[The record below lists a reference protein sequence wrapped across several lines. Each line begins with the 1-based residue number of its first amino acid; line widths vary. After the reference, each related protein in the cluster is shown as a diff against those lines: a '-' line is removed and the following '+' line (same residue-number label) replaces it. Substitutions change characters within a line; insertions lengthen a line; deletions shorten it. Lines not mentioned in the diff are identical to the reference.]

1 MDSSVEP
8 TGDWPAALIFD
19 LDGTLIDSAPDIAA
33 AVERTLADHE
43 VAIDAAE
50 IRDYIG
56 DGASRLI
63 ERVLAAR
70 GLAAADEAALAQ
82 HVADFNA
89 HYHAIPAAYTQC
101 YAGVREMLG
110 QARRAGRKI
119 GLCTNKPQAV
129 AERVLAELDLLGEFD
144 VLVGAG
150 TYALK
155 PDPEP
160 LNACVDQLGVAPDDT
175 LYVGDMA
182 VDRDVARAAG
192 LAVVLVSFGYA
203 HDDVAH
209 FGPEGV
215 LHAWAEWPDLLA
227 RLSRAR
233 KE

>member
-1 MDSSVEP
+1 MNSSVEP
-8 TGDWPAALIFD
+8 AGDWPAALIFD

-33 AVERTLADHE
+33 AVERTLAEHDIS
-43 VAIDAAE
+43 IDAAE

-56 DGASRLI
+56 DGAARLI

-70 GLAAADEAALAQ
+70 ELPVPDEAALAQ
-82 HVADFNA
+82 YVADFNA
-89 HYHAIPAAYTQC
+89 HYHAIPAAYTRC
-101 YAGVREMLG
+101 YDGAAEMLHR
-110 QARRAGRKI
+110 ARRAGRKI
-119 GLCTNKPQAV
+119 ALCTNKPQAV

-160 LNACVDQLGVAPDDT
+160 LYACIDQLGIAPNDA
-175 LYVGDMA
+175 LYIGDMA

-192 LAVVLVSFGYA
+192 VAVVLVSFGYA

-233 KE
+233 QK